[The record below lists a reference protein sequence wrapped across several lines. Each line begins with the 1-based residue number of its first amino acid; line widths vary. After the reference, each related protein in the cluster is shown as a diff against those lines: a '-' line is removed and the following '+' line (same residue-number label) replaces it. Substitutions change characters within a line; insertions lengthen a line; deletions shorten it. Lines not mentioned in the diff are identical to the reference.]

1 MTTNEVLTRHNFV
14 SKLLLKDGDKELSRD
29 LKVKV
34 MGMRIEYGKIRK
46 QFDEDVQEFVKGL
59 NSDKLTELQ
68 QKGDR
73 TEAEEKELQELTD
86 KLNGDY
92 RAYVESRL
100 KEEVTVSD
108 KKFTE
113 DDYAELVEVNA
124 GNDVEINGTKLQA
137 TDFLEILY
145 TLFFEE

>member
-108 KKFTE
+108 KNFTE
-113 DDYAELVEVNA
+113 ADYAELVEVNA

>member
-1 MTTNEVLTRHNFV
+1 MTTNEVLTRHNFE
-14 SKLLLKDGDKELSRD
+14 SKLLLKDEDKELSRH

-108 KKFTE
+108 KTFTE
-113 DDYAELVEVNA
+113 ADYAELVEVNA

>member
-46 QFDEDVQEFVKGL
+46 QFDEDVQEFVKSL

-108 KKFTE
+108 KTFTE
-113 DDYAELVEVNA
+113 ADYAELVEVNA
-124 GNDVEINGTKLQA
+124 GNDVEINGTKLSA
-137 TDFLEILY
+137 ADFLEILY
-145 TLFFEE
+145 SLFVEE

>member
-100 KEEVTVSD
+100 KEEVIVSD

-145 TLFFEE
+145 TLFFDE

>member
-1 MTTNEVLTRHNFV
+1 M
-14 SKLLLKDGDKELSRD
+14 SKRLLKDGDKELSRD

-92 RAYVESRL
+92 RAYVDSRL
-100 KEEVTVSD
+100 KEDVAVSD

>member
-68 QKGDR
+68 QKSDR

-108 KKFTE
+108 KTFTE
-113 DDYAELVEVNA
+113 SDYAELVEVNA

>member
-73 TEAEEKELQELTD
+73 TEAEEKELQKLTD

-108 KKFTE
+108 KTFTE
-113 DDYAELVEVNA
+113 ADYAELVEVNA

>member
-46 QFDEDVQEFVKGL
+46 QFDEDVQEFVKSL

-73 TEAEEKELQELTD
+73 TEVEEKELQELTD

-108 KKFTE
+108 KTFTE
-113 DDYAELVEVNA
+113 ADYAELVEVNA

>member
-68 QKGDR
+68 QKSDR

-108 KKFTE
+108 KNFTE
-113 DDYAELVEVNA
+113 ADYAELVEVNA

-145 TLFFEE
+145 TLFFDE

>member
-34 MGMRIEYGKIRK
+34 MGMRIEDGKIRK
-46 QFDEDVQEFVKGL
+46 QFDEDVQEFVKSL

-108 KKFTE
+108 RNFTE
-113 DDYAELVEVNA
+113 ADYAELVEVNA

>member
-14 SKLLLKDGDKELSRD
+14 SKLLLKDGDKQLSRD

-59 NSDKLTELQ
+59 NSDRLTELQ

-92 RAYVESRL
+92 RAYVDSRL
-100 KEEVTVSD
+100 KEDVAVSD

>member
-59 NSDKLTELQ
+59 NSDRLTELQ

-73 TEAEEKELQELTD
+73 TEAEEKELQ
-86 KLNGDY
+86 
-92 RAYVESRL
+92 
-100 KEEVTVSD
+100 
-108 KKFTE
+108 
-113 DDYAELVEVNA
+113 
-124 GNDVEINGTKLQA
+124 
-137 TDFLEILY
+137 
-145 TLFFEE
+145 

>member
-1 MTTNEVLTRHNFV
+1 M

-46 QFDEDVQEFVKGL
+46 QFDEDVQEFVKSL
-59 NSDKLTELQ
+59 NSDRLSELQ

-92 RAYVESRL
+92 RAYVDSRL
-100 KEEVTVSD
+100 KEDVTVSD

>member
-46 QFDEDVQEFVKGL
+46 QFDEDVQEFVKSL
-59 NSDKLTELQ
+59 NSDRLTELQ

-92 RAYVESRL
+92 RAYVDSRL
-100 KEEVTVSD
+100 KEDVTVSD

>member
-46 QFDEDVQEFVKGL
+46 QFDEDVQEFVKSL

-73 TEAEEKELQELTD
+73 TKKKKKELQELTD

-108 KKFTE
+108 KTFTE
-113 DDYAELVEVNA
+113 ADYAELVEVNA

>member
-59 NSDKLTELQ
+59 NSDKLTEIQ

-108 KKFTE
+108 KSFTE
-113 DDYAELVEVNA
+113 ADYAELVEVNA

-145 TLFFEE
+145 TLFFDE

>member
-108 KKFTE
+108 RNFTE
-113 DDYAELVEVNA
+113 ADYAELVEVNA

-145 TLFFEE
+145 TLFCDE

>member
-34 MGMRIEYGKIRK
+34 MGLRIEYGKIRK

-59 NSDKLTELQ
+59 NSDRLTELQ

-92 RAYVESRL
+92 RAYVDSRL
-100 KEEVTVSD
+100 KEDVAVSD

>member
-34 MGMRIEYGKIRK
+34 MGMRIVYGKIRK
-46 QFDEDVQEFVKGL
+46 QFDEDVQEYVKGL

-108 KKFTE
+108 RNFTE
-113 DDYAELVEVNA
+113 ADYAELVEVNA

>member
-68 QKGDR
+68 QKGDK

-92 RAYVESRL
+92 RAYVDSRL
-100 KEEVTVSD
+100 KEDVTVSD

>member
-14 SKLLLKDGDKELSRD
+14 SKLLLKDGDKELSCD

-108 KKFTE
+108 RNFTE
-113 DDYAELVEVNA
+113 ADYAELVEVNA

-145 TLFFEE
+145 TLFFDE

>member
-46 QFDEDVQEFVKGL
+46 QFDEDVQEFVKSL

-108 KKFTE
+108 RNFTE
-113 DDYAELVEVNA
+113 ADYAELVEVNA

-145 TLFFEE
+145 TLFFDE

>member
-92 RAYVESRL
+92 RAYVDSRL
-100 KEEVTVSD
+100 KEDVVVSD

>member
-73 TEAEEKELQELTD
+73 TEAEEKELQELTN

-108 KKFTE
+108 KSFTE
-113 DDYAELVEVNA
+113 ADYAELVEVNA

>member
-14 SKLLLKDGDKELSRD
+14 SKLLLKDGDKELNRD

-108 KKFTE
+108 RNFTE
-113 DDYAELVEVNA
+113 ADYAELVEVNA

-145 TLFFEE
+145 TLFFDE

>member
-46 QFDEDVQEFVKGL
+46 QFDEDVQEFVKSL

-92 RAYVESRL
+92 RAYVDSRL
-100 KEEVTVSD
+100 KEDVAVSD

-124 GNDVEINGTKLQA
+124 GNDVEINGTKLQV

>member
-100 KEEVTVSD
+100 KEEVIVSD
-108 KKFTE
+108 KTFTE
-113 DDYAELVEVNA
+113 ADYAELVEVNA

>member
-92 RAYVESRL
+92 RAYVDSRL
-100 KEEVTVSD
+100 KEDVAVSD

-124 GNDVEINGTKLQA
+124 GNDVEINGTKLQV

>member
-108 KKFTE
+108 RNFTE
-113 DDYAELVEVNA
+113 ADYAELVEVNA

-145 TLFFEE
+145 TLFFAE

>member
-108 KKFTE
+108 KTFTE
-113 DDYAELVEVNA
+113 ADYAELVEVNA

-145 TLFFEE
+145 TLFFDE

>member
-46 QFDEDVQEFVKGL
+46 QFDEDVQEFVKSL

-68 QKGDR
+68 QKSDR

-113 DDYAELVEVNA
+113 ADYAELVEVNA

>member
-73 TEAEEKELQELTD
+73 TETEEKELQELTD

-108 KKFTE
+108 RSFTE
-113 DDYAELVEVNA
+113 ADYAELVEVNA

>member
-46 QFDEDVQEFVKGL
+46 QFDEDVQEFVKSL

-108 KKFTE
+108 KTFTE
-113 DDYAELVEVNA
+113 ADYAELVEVNA
-124 GNDVEINGTKLQA
+124 GNDIEINGTKLQA

-145 TLFFEE
+145 TLFFAE

>member
-100 KEEVTVSD
+100 KEDVVVSD

-145 TLFFEE
+145 TLFFDE

>member
-14 SKLLLKDGDKELSRD
+14 SKLLLKDGNKELSRD

-59 NSDKLTELQ
+59 NSDRLTELQ

-92 RAYVESRL
+92 RAYVDSRL
-100 KEEVTVSD
+100 KEDVVVSD

-113 DDYAELVEVNA
+113 EDYAELVEVNA

-145 TLFFEE
+145 TLFFDE

>member
-46 QFDEDVQEFVKGL
+46 QFDEDVQEFVKSL
-59 NSDKLTELQ
+59 NSDRLTELQ

-92 RAYVESRL
+92 RAYVDSRL
-100 KEEVTVSD
+100 KEDVVVSD

>member
-145 TLFFEE
+145 TLFFDE

>member
-92 RAYVESRL
+92 RACVDSRL
-100 KEEVTVSD
+100 KEDVAVSD
-108 KKFTE
+108 KKFAE

>member
-59 NSDKLTELQ
+59 NSDRLTELQ

-145 TLFFEE
+145 TLFFDE